1 MEYHCSEKTLQGF
14 PSGSSSYC
22 MAKVNNFSDPSD
34 SYSNHTRVLLPFHPS
49 YDINFH
55 LLFETGCQDRG
66 VLLQYDRF
74 QDIKGTVASRREPP
88 RRTAAMEAIEGP
100 IRTGVSE
107 LCEKIFEGI
116 QKGLRNLER
125 RVHMLYVPANR
136 TRGLNVGCTTM
147 RGLDQDRIKL
157 ERFKNFGGN

>member
-34 SYSNHTRVLLPFHPS
+34 SYSNDTRVLLPFHPS
-49 YDINFH
+49 YDVNFH
-55 LLFETGCQDRG
+55 LPCETGCQDRG

-74 QDIKGTVASRREPP
+74 QDIKGTVGSHREPP
-88 RRTAAMEAIEGP
+88 RRTAATEAIEEP
-100 IRTGVSE
+100 VRTGISE
-107 LCEKIFEGI
+107 PV

-125 RVHMLYVPANR
+125 RVHMLYVPTNR
-136 TRGLNVGCTTM
+136 TRGLNVGCITM
-147 RGLDQDRIKL
+147 RSLDQDRITL
-157 ERFKNFGGN
+157 ERFKNLGGN